1 MRRAFALL
9 LIGLVLGGAI
19 GFVTAAAYGVTLDG
33 HNHLTDH
40 APADMDHSAQAT
52 EGGGDHDHSELVTA
66 EGDEPTLMLHVMA
79 DPVSG
84 WNLQMMTE
92 NFTFAPASSGATHVE
107 GEGHAHIYANG
118 VKIARAYGPWFH
130 IANLP
135 EGEVEISVTLNAND
149 HRTIAVAGVPVE
161 KTVVITNSP
170 Q

>member
-40 APADMDHSAQAT
+40 APAKMEHSTQAT
-52 EGGGDHDHSELVTA
+52 EGDDDHDHSELVNA
-66 EGDEPTLMLHVMA
+66 EGAKPTLMVHVTP

-84 WNLQMMTE
+84 WNLHMTTE
-92 NFTFAPASSGATHVE
+92 HFTFAPAASGLAHVP

-130 IANLP
+130 IASLP
-135 EGEVEISVTLNAND
+135 EGEVEITVTLNSHD
-149 HRTIAVAGVPVE
+149 HRSIGVAGVPVE
-161 KTVVITNSP
+161 KTVVITNP
-170 Q
+170 P